1 MWQVGRCCYQ
11 RSQWVRPPDYNLTPG
26 KITYLTSILVQNS
39 IKLCEKKFCEKNP
52 TIFTF
57 VVNKWIIYIPL
68 LLPNGTVMR
77 IGTLCTVNDVI
88 GKDPLEWSLCKC
100 SVRAFHLKKT
110 LKFPFTSLM
119 VHSVGADSKIEN
131 IVFIHLPTKSQIW
144 VYFLL
149 SHIVFWFQEAFKTNW
164 ISWFNDS
171 LMTPQSL
178 CFSTQ
183 NDLLLIGTCS
193 GILTVIPTKLILSGE
208 SATTVQ
214 HGSKKVRVVKAKDEA
229 EIGRRAMPVS
239 ISWWATNESKAL
251 AIVGTNHGLVII
263 IDLVDGKE
271 VSFFTKYAF
280 NM

>member
-1 MWQVGRCCYQ
+1 MYIATKYQ
-11 RSQWVRPPDYNLTPG
+11 IQHISLV
-26 KITYLTSILVQNS
+26 SIISYIAVDINS
-39 IKLCEKKFCEKNP
+39 
-52 TIFTF
+52 
-57 VVNKWIIYIPL
+57 
-68 LLPNGTVMR
+68 
-77 IGTLCTVNDVI
+77 
-88 GKDPLEWSLCKC
+88 
-100 SVRAFHLKKT
+100 
-110 LKFPFTSLM
+110 
-119 VHSVGADSKIEN
+119 
-131 IVFIHLPTKSQIW
+131 
-144 VYFLL
+144 YF
-149 SHIVFWFQEAFKTNW
+149 FWCQEAFKTNW

-171 LMTPQSL
+171 LMIPQSL

-193 GILTVIPTKLILSGE
+193 GILTVIPTKLILSE
-208 SATTVQ
+208 SGTVQ

>member
-1 MWQVGRCCYQ
+1 
-11 RSQWVRPPDYNLTPG
+11 
-26 KITYLTSILVQNS
+26 
-39 IKLCEKKFCEKNP
+39 
-52 TIFTF
+52 
-57 VVNKWIIYIPL
+57 
-68 LLPNGTVMR
+68 
-77 IGTLCTVNDVI
+77 
-88 GKDPLEWSLCKC
+88 
-100 SVRAFHLKKT
+100 
-110 LKFPFTSLM
+110 
-119 VHSVGADSKIEN
+119 
-131 IVFIHLPTKSQIW
+131 
-144 VYFLL
+144 
-149 SHIVFWFQEAFKTNW
+149 
-164 ISWFNDS
+164 
-171 LMTPQSL
+171 MTPQSL